1 MQQREIPDNAPDGAR
16 ARVPDAPSVLVVDD
30 DRDIRESLAEI
41 LQHAGYRVD
50 TAGSGS
56 EALERLVADPGYDAV
71 LSDIRMPG
79 MSGMEFYRRLR
90 ELRPGLAGRFIVVT
104 SDHLS
109 GEVRAFLDE
118 TQVPFI
124 EKPFPPAEV
133 KRLVAETTGR
143 REG

>member
-1 MQQREIPDNAPDGAR
+1 MQQREILDNAPDGAR
-16 ARVPDAPSVLVVDD
+16 ARVSEAPSVLVVDD

-50 TAGSGS
+50 TAGSGR
-56 EALERLVADPGYDAV
+56 EALERLGSDPGYGAV

-90 ELRPGLAGRFIVVT
+90 ELRPDLAGRFIVVT

-109 GEVRAFLDE
+109 GAVRSFLDE
-118 TQVPFI
+118 TQLPFLDKPFI
-124 EKPFPPAEV
+124 PAEV
-133 KRLVAETTGR
+133 RRLVAETTSGS
-143 REG
+143 